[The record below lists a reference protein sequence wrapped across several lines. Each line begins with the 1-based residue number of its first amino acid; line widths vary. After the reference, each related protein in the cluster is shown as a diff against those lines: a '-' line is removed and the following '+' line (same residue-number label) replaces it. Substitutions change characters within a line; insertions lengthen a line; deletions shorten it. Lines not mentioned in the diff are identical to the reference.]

1 MYLTQVGG
9 REQKTSKEH
18 LQELMCKRT
27 LWMPG
32 DFTLRRTKSSGTNR
46 RSGIEELHA
55 EVNARLL
62 AQQVASK
69 ERFGRVSEWLLVF

>member
-1 MYLTQVGG
+1 MDYKIKIKIKKMVWRRGHCVSYTSG
-9 REQKTSKEH
+9 R
-18 LQELMCKRT
+18 KRT
-27 LWMPG
+27 KDEQG
-32 DFTLRRTKSSGTNR
+32 TLAGIDV